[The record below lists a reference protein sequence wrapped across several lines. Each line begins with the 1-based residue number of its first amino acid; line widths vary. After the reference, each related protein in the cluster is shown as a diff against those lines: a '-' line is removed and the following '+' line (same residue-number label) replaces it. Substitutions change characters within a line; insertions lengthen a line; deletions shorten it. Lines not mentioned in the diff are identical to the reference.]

1 MSTIDKYG
9 IQYGT
14 GELFPQDNPGG
25 VTDPNAVTKRRAKGN
40 NGSFVQGGSTA
51 VPEDPTAGLG
61 QDLLNAIQM
70 GNLGTGHG
78 VYGRRESNTFYF
90 KSITAGAGIS
100 ISSTSD
106 TIVITNTGGGGSG
119 PGTVIVADTSSI
131 DLAGDGSSVPLTAI
145 VKISADV
152 DNAIE
157 VRADGLYAAAGAE
170 GPQGPAGADGAQ
182 GPIGPQGPAGPAG
195 ADGQDGADGTS
206 LNFKG
211 AADDVADLPVSGN
224 AEGDAWI
231 VDSNVWI
238 WTNGAWVDGGPIS
251 GPAGPQGPAGA
262 DGAVGPQGPQGDPGP
277 QGIQGLV
284 GPQGPQGPQGD
295 PGPSTERMWHR
306 RSIGSTT
313 YTLEQM
319 ASDND
324 KNRVLEFTGTAP
336 KTVTVPAYQVNSQF
350 SWDVLNGTDIYIIN
364 ASAQG
369 DLTIGFEANVTLN
382 VSTPSALVLAPWET
396 TRLHKMAQDTWVATK
411 LDGAGGAG
419 ADRLVDLTDVSI
431 IPTGADNGKVVSWS
445 TATNKFVLTTAAGG
459 GVSDFLALTDTPNS
473 YVGEDGRLVAVGNGG
488 NDLIFVDPVDT
499 FLELKDTPA
508 SYQSEGGKFVR
519 VNAAGTGLEFAAA
532 AGGGATTFLGLT
544 DVPDTYAGAGKFVR
558 TNAGNNGVEFVD
570 APTFL
575 NLPDVT
581 PTDYTGQA
589 GKFVAVNAGATGV
602 EFVSPPSGGSG
613 PSAIRIRVDFAAN
626 APSTITNVPVGWT
639 VVASGSNNNIFTITM
654 PSALQVV
661 SVNSYGWFINAA
673 ESNATY
679 YQRRNMEN
687 NLRFAALDTNTFTI
701 NGLSATVFGASA
713 AQHAYVEIL
722 TR

>member
-145 VKISADV
+145 VKLSADT

-157 VRADGLYAAAGAE
+157 VRADGLYAAVGAE

-211 AADDVADLPVSGN
+211 AADDIADLPASGN
-224 AEGDAWI
+224 TEGDAWI

-251 GPAGPQGPAGA
+251 GPQGPI
-262 DGAVGPQGPQGDPGP
+262 GPQGPQGEDGPAGIRVLGTLPDEQSLPTVDNVPGDAYFVQNHLWVFVEIANDWVDMGDFSGP
-277 QGIQGLV
+277 I
-284 GPQGPQGPQGD
+284 GPQGPIGVTGAAGAQGD
-295 PGPSTERMWHR
+295 PG
-306 RSIGSTT
+306 
-313 YTLEQM
+313 
-319 ASDND
+319 
-324 KNRVLEFTGTAP
+324 V
-336 KTVTVPAYQVNSQF
+336 
-350 SWDVLNGTDIYIIN
+350 
-364 ASAQG
+364 
-369 DLTIGFEANVTLN
+369 
-382 VSTPSALVLAPWET
+382 
-396 TRLHKMAQDTWVATK
+396 
-411 LDGAGGAG
+411 AG
-419 ADRLVDLTDVSI
+419 ADGADGDDGISITGASVNASGHLILTLSDTSTLDAGEVGINNLVDLLDVNI
-431 IPTGADNGKVVSWS
+431 APTGADNGKAVIWNS
-445 TATNKFVLTTAAGG
+445 TSNKFVLGTAGG
-459 GVSDFLALTDTPNS
+459 GGSSDFLALTDSPDS
-473 YVGEDGRLVAVGNGG
+473 YAGEVGRLVAVAPNEAG
-488 NDLIFVDPVDT
+488 LIFVDPVDT

-508 SYQSEGGKFVR
+508 SYQSENGKFVR

-532 AGGGATTFLGLT
+532 AGGATTFLALS
-544 DVPDTYAGAGKFVR
+544 DTPSTFTGAAGRFLRV
-558 TNAGNNGVEFVD
+558 NAGTSAIEFVA

-575 NLPDVT
+575 DLPDVT
-581 PTDYTGQA
+581 PSTFVGQA
-589 GKFVAVNAGATGV
+589 GKIVAVNSAENGV
-602 EFVSPPSGGSG
+602 EFIAPPTSGGG
-613 PSAIRIRVDFAAN
+613 NGSAVM
-626 APSTITNVPVGWT
+626 
-639 VVASGSNNNIFTITM
+639 FTIVLD
-654 PSALQVV
+654 SSNVV
-661 SVNSYGWFINAA
+661 TSVTNLPAGWSTVSMGNG
-673 ESNATY
+673 
-679 YQRRNMEN
+679 
-687 NLRFAALDTNTFTI
+687 TFTI
-701 NGLSATVFGASA
+701 QMDVSVHPKSVVFHGQSGPTTYVSRTPTATAGIINYDTATPNQFTISALTATFIGSASLRTA
-713 AQHAYVEIL
+713 KVAIIL
-722 TR
+722 